1 MTALKILVLGTECII
16 ASSSVGLL
24 LPTPDFSVMEL
35 TEGKQKKIPARYHI
49 QHSAIRM
56 NY

>member
-16 ASSSVGLL
+16 ASSVGLL